1 MRGCS
6 LSVIAALFVVAA
18 METETALAGAP
29 RFVEQIIDPQIGTVC
44 YAVNRA
50 DVNGD
55 GKPDIVA
62 VSENRVQWY
71 EAPLW
76 TKHVILENQA
86 DLDHVCIAPHDI
98 DGDGQIDFA
107 LGAGW
112 IKANTGSIQWIT
124 RGKNPDDKWSVHL
137 IALEKSTHRMSF
149 ADVLGTGQPQ
159 LVVSPLNRSIDGK
172 SGVRL
177 LAFSI
182 PAAPKT
188 DRWLFKEL
196 DETLNR
202 VHNHLHTD
210 WDGDGKLDTITAS
223 EEGVS
228 LIQKQGESF
237 KLTKLGTGAVSD
249 KPELRGAGEIKQGKL
264 KRGGRFLATVEPMH
278 GTSVAVYTASSDG
291 KLPLKRTVIEDAMKQ
306 GHAVWAAD
314 LDEDGVDE
322 ILIGHREAGT
332 GNIKGPG
339 LYLFSADDEAGE
351 RWSKHVIDNGG
362 IAVEDALVADFNGD
376 GKLDVLA
383 GGRATRNVK
392 LYLNQGSAK

>member
-124 RGKNPDDKWSVHL
+124 RGK
-137 IALEKSTHRMSF
+137 
-149 ADVLGTGQPQ
+149 
-159 LVVSPLNRSIDGK
+159 K
-172 SGVRL
+172 SG
-177 LAFSI
+177 
-182 PAAPKT
+182 
-188 DRWLFKEL
+188 
-196 DETLNR
+196 
-202 VHNHLHTD
+202 
-210 WDGDGKLDTITAS
+210 
-223 EEGVS
+223 
-228 LIQKQGESF
+228 
-237 KLTKLGTGAVSD
+237 
-249 KPELRGAGEIKQGKL
+249 
-264 KRGGRFLATVEPMH
+264 
-278 GTSVAVYTASSDG
+278 
-291 KLPLKRTVIEDAMKQ
+291 
-306 GHAVWAAD
+306 
-314 LDEDGVDE
+314 
-322 ILIGHREAGT
+322 
-332 GNIKGPG
+332 
-339 LYLFSADDEAGE
+339 
-351 RWSKHVIDNGG
+351 
-362 IAVEDALVADFNGD
+362 
-376 GKLDVLA
+376 
-383 GGRATRNVK
+383 
-392 LYLNQGSAK
+392 